1 MAILRMFLL
10 IVWGILVAVVKLLC
24 LSEKL
29 VLGLFL
35 LVLQLFL
42 VICHEGNSD

>member
-1 MAILRMFLL
+1 MAVLRMALM

-24 LSEKL
+24 LSAKL
-29 VLGLFL
+29 VLSLFL

-42 VICHEGNSD
+42 VICHAGNSN